1 MRENESNKEKLNIE
15 NLSSENK
22 GKKQKRFRLSDR
34 AYNTVRIVAIC
45 ISAVV
50 LIYASYSLTESYL
63 NYKEDEAKYAEIND
77 MFVQRETSA
86 NAGNKKKNKIKY
98 SSSVATWV
106 WDYRAMLKYNDEAK
120 GYIKLDG
127 TRIQYPIVE
136 HSDNEFYLKRG
147 SDKLSNGAGSIFID
161 YRTAGLDGKMCILY
175 GHNMLD
181 GSMFKEV
188 MNFRQSD
195 FCKKHSTFDIY
206 IGYRHYIYYV
216 FSTFSAKGDNDDVY
230 QFGFEDNNDFQ
241 KWIDRVYGKSTYKF
255 PAQKPTVDDKIIM
268 CSTCV
273 DDYGNRQLVCMYRGE
288 EVVD

>member
-1 MRENESNKEKLNIE
+1 MENNLNK
-15 NLSSENK
+15 
-22 GKKQKRFRLSDR
+22 KKK
-34 AYNTVRIVAIC
+34 
-45 ISAVV
+45 AVV
-50 LIYASYSLTESYL
+50 IYNVIRVFALAIAAGVLVYASYSLTDSYL
-63 NYKEDEAKYAEIND
+63 NYKEDEAKYASINE
-77 MFVQRETSA
+77 MFVQNTNTESQNTD
-86 NAGNKKKNKIKY
+86 NKKDMNY
-98 SSSVATWV
+98 STSLTTWV
-106 WDYRAMLKYNDEAK
+106 WDYEAMLKYNDEAK

-161 YRTAGLDGKMCILY
+161 YRTEGLEGSMCILY

-181 GSMFKEV
+181 GSMFKGL
-188 MNFRQSD
+188 MDFRNSD

-206 IGYRHYIYYV
+206 VGYKHYIYYV
-216 FSTFSAKGDNDDVY
+216 FSTFAAKDTNEEIY
-230 QFGFEDNNDFQ
+230 KFGFEDNNDFQ
-241 KWIDRVYGKSTYKF
+241 NWINRVYSKSSYRF
-255 PAQKPTVDDKIIM
+255 DCEKPDTSDKIIM